1 MYGGAGLDRDLS
13 RLAEA
18 LLAQAAAEGIE
29 LTGPDGILGR
39 MTKML
44 IETAAE
50 AELAHHLGY
59 AWHEGSSD
67 GSGNKRN
74 GVTRRTVAT
83 EAGSVE
89 VAIPRDRAGTFVP
102 KILPKNARR
111 IAGFDGQVL
120 DLYAKGLTL
129 GEIREHLADFYGTE
143 VSTELLS
150 QVTDQIAE
158 ELAEW
163 HNRPLDPVYPVLFV
177 DAVHIKIRDGA
188 VANRP
193 VYLVIGITMRG
204 AREVLGVWA
213 GVGGEAASFWAQVLG
228 EVKNRGVRD
237 ALIVCCDGLAGLDRA
252 IEGTWPQAR
261 VQRCIVHVTRAALR
275 YVPGRAMGE
284 VAAGL
289 RTVYDAPTVEAAEI
303 RFKEFAAQHEPLYPA
318 AVSSVRE
325 AWAGI
330 IPFLD
335 LPREVRK
342 AIYSTNMIESFNSR
356 GPLRSGAPRAFPERA
371 RRQESGLPRGQGPWR
386 LVQAHR
392 PGPQGQQLEARTQP
406 TRAALRRP
414 ARPLNGR
421 PPHQHSRRRAGRP
434 AIQGRPAR
442 RFHVPRPV
450 KASLEGKN
458 QIHPNAHSKTTRP
471 TALHTNS

>member
-1 MYGGAGLDRDLS
+1 M
-13 RLAEA
+13 
-18 LLAQAAAEGIE
+18 
-29 LTGPDGILGR
+29 
-39 MTKML
+39 
-44 IETAAE
+44 
-50 AELAHHLGY
+50 
-59 AWHEGSSD
+59 
-67 GSGNKRN
+67 
-74 GVTRRTVAT
+74 AT

-89 VAIPRDRAGTFVP
+89 VAIPRDRAGTFEA

-120 DLYAKGLTL
+120 DLYAKGLAL
-129 GEIREHLADFYGTE
+129 GEIRERLADFYGTE
-143 VSTELLS
+143 VSAELLS

-163 HNRPLDPVYPVLFV
+163 HNRPLDAIYPVLFV

-193 VYLVIGITMRG
+193 VYLVIGITMHG

-213 GVGGEAASFWAQVLG
+213 GTGGEAASFWAQVLG
-228 EVKNRGVRD
+228 EVKNRGARD
-237 ALIVCCDGLAGLDRA
+237 ALIVCCDGLVGLDKA

-303 RFKEFAAQHEPLYPA
+303 RFKEFAAQYEPLYPA
-318 AVSSVRE
+318 AVSSVRD
-325 AWAGI
+325 AWVGV

-342 AIYSTNMIESFNSR
+342 AIYSTNMSPSTAGSAPRWGATGISR
-356 GPLRSGAPRAFPERA
+356 TSSPPGKWSTSWSRDTAAGPGAPTRPARSTTGSSYSTSSSCTSATDSASKQPTAASRPAPPGRAPHHPGAPRPAVSCTPTPEGNP
-371 RRQESGLPRGQGPWR
+371 RR
-386 LVQAHR
+386 
-392 PGPQGQQLEARTQP
+392 
-406 TRAALRRP
+406 
-414 ARPLNGR
+414 
-421 PPHQHSRRRAGRP
+421 
-434 AIQGRPAR
+434 
-442 RFHVPRPV
+442 
-450 KASLEGKN
+450 
-458 QIHPNAHSKTTRP
+458 
-471 TALHTNS
+471 

>member
-1 MYGGAGLDRDLS
+1 LVKALPEPLPPAPGGPETAAERRRRRESMAMYGAAGLDRDLS

-18 LLAQAAAEGIE
+18 LLAQAQAEGIE

-59 AWHEGSSD
+59 GWHEEAD

-83 EAGSVE
+83 EAGSIE
-89 VAIPRDRAGTFVP
+89 VAIPRDRAGTFEP

-111 IAGFDGQVL
+111 LSGFDGQVL

-129 GEIREHLADFYGTE
+129 GEIREHLAGFYGTE

-163 HNRPLDPVYPVLFV
+163 HNRPLDAVYPVLFV

-193 VYLVIGITMRG
+193 VYLVIGITMHG

-213 GVGGEAASFWAQVLG
+213 GVGGEAASFWASVLG

-237 ALIVCCDGLAGLDRA
+237 ALIVCCDGLVGLDKA

-261 VQRCIVHVTRAALR
+261 VQRCIVQVTRAALR

-289 RTVYDAPTVEAAEI
+289 RNVYDAPTVEAAEI
-303 RFKEFAAQHEPLYPA
+303 RFKEFAAQYEPLYPA
-318 AVSSVRE
+318 AVASVRD

-356 GPLRSGAPRAFPERA
+356 VRSAVERHGHLPNELAA
-371 RRQESGLPRGQGPWR
+371 RKVVY
-386 LVQAHR
+386 LVVKGH
-392 PGPQGQQLEARTQP
+392 GGWSKRTD
-406 TRAALRRP
+406 P
-414 ARPLNGR
+414 ARKVNNWKLVLN
-421 PPHQHSRRRAGRP
+421 QL
-434 AIQGRPAR
+434 
-442 RFHVPRPV
+442 V
-450 KASLEGKN
+450 
-458 QIHPNAHSKTTRP
+458 
-471 TALHTNS
+471 LHFGDRLGL